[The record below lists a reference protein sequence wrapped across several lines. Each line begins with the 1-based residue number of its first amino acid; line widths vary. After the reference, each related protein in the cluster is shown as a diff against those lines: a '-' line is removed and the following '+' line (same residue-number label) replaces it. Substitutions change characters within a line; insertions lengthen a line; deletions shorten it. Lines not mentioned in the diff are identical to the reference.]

1 MDKPK
6 IKVILGDKVD
16 LLPFSK
22 ELVAKKYLSWMN
34 DADYK
39 R

>member
-22 ELVAKKYLSWMN
+22 ELVAKKIFKL
-34 DADYK
+34 DE
-39 R
+39 